1 MAITAPSRMS
11 NCINCSQPINRGD
24 IIETTTVN
32 SELRYVHQACAKKP
46 QTGLIKLK
54 TGSGSTPGRSKVVDD
69 ARKLLFDDSETV
81 SQEPPK
87 TRLIQ
92 SGTENLK
99 MPEVESEVEDT
110 DSNITEDQPR
120 KHPSP
125 RDQEKLFD
133 RVVSEAGR
141 IAAEQVATKTA
152 SIISNATS
160 GAIARIESS
169 IESEARK
176 AVQEHIDG
184 MGAEVK
190 AAGEEIGEELK
201 REIREQ
207 MEKELAKVR
216 SCQRVEHIVK
226 VEDVETK
233 FEEDEVFHEVFDEVL
248 KLSANGF
255 LVFLPGPSGCGKRH
269 LSRQVA
275 KALALPFGM
284 ISGSGGVKES
294 DVLGRSFP
302 NVATGESVYVP
313 SQFVTI
319 YENGGLFLIDEMD
332 AMDPNMLLT
341 FNSALANGELSI
353 PTRFDKPIAKMHRN
367 FRCIAA
373 ANTFGNGANRMYCG
387 RNKLDESTLDRFRG
401 GTVPLDYDPN
411 VEIRWACPD
420 PELHE
425 LLSGWRAKIVENGL
439 HRIIST
445 RFMGQAYKLKK
456 LGYSTKAIARK
467 LVGGWSPKDILT
479 VTGYTIE
486 QLS

>member
-1 MAITAPSRMS
+1 MAMTAPSALQ
-11 NCINCSQPINRGD
+11 NCPVCTNQIKKGDLISSINVGD
-24 IIETTTVN
+24 T
-32 SELRYVHQACAKKP
+32 LRYAHLGC
-46 QTGLIKLK
+46 
-54 TGSGSTPGRSKVVDD
+54 SERTPGGLKKLPAGVRGHGSAERAKVVSD
-69 ARKLLFDDSETV
+69 ARKLLTGPVETTTAKAGKLV
-81 SQEPPK
+81 H
-87 TRLIQ
+87 
-92 SGTENLK
+92 SGTSQSDYLGETGEIDETEPDSGDEQVQHENG
-99 MPEVESEVEDT
+99 ES
-110 DSNITEDQPR
+110 DSKVI
-120 KHPSP
+120 
-125 RDQEKLFD
+125 FD
-133 RVVSEAGR
+133 RIVQEAGR
-141 IAAEQVATKTA
+141 IAAEQVGVKTA

-160 GAIARIESS
+160 GAIQRIESS

-176 AVQEHIDG
+176 AVQEHIEG
-184 MGAEVK
+184 MGAAVQ
-190 AAGEEIGEELK
+190 AAGDEIGEELK

-207 MEKELAKVR
+207 MQKELAKIR
-216 SCQRVEHIVK
+216 SCQKVEHIVK

-233 FEEDEVFHEVFDEVL
+233 FEESEVFHEVFDEVL

-255 LVFLPGPSGCGKRH
+255 LVFLPGPAGCGKSH
-269 LSRQVA
+269 TARQIA

-294 DVLGRSFP
+294 DVLGRSYP
-302 NVATGESVYVP
+302 NVSTGENVYIA

-332 AMDPNMLLT
+332 AMDPNMLLV

-353 PTRFDKPIAKMHRN
+353 PTRFDNPIAKMHRN

-401 GTVPLDYDPN
+401 GTVPMDYDPN

-425 LLSGWRAKIVENGL
+425 ILLGWRAKITENGL
-439 HRIIST
+439 QRIIST
-445 RFMGQAYKLKK
+445 RFMSQAYKLKQ
-456 LGYSTKAIARK
+456 LGYSLKRIASK
-467 LVGGWSPKDILT
+467 LVGGWSPKDVLT
-479 VTGYTIE
+479 VTGYTVE